1 MRHRQWA
8 KAAGER
14 LLPATYGYRASR
26 RLYPFAPTA
35 PHHPHRCLRTPAAQS
50 QQVFYQKGREED
62 TPLPTGNVTEANI
75 FPVQIDRC
83 ARHVEAL
90 RPTRVG
96 EVSAKQVTGFFLKYA
111 REQRLTDW
119 QFRQFVDVAQLLLI
133 DLAQEPGSSAASE
146 DV

>member
-1 MRHRQWA
+1 
-8 KAAGER
+8 
-14 LLPATYGYRASR
+14 
-26 RLYPFAPTA
+26 
-35 PHHPHRCLRTPAAQS
+35 
-50 QQVFYQKGREED
+50 
-62 TPLPTGNVTEANI
+62 
-75 FPVQIDRC
+75 VQIDRC